1 MDLDDELRRL
11 FSDDRLDVHSTPD
24 ATEAVVRGAE
34 RRRRRRSATTT
45 AFALV
50 VLVGAGAA
58 LTQLPRSDD
67 TAGDLLPTST
77 SSASATTTTT
87 AVSTFTS
94 TAIVT
99 VDPPPN
105 SNSSSSVKTETGQPT
120 NKTTIPAIPA
130 PPQPQA
136 QPGQFGSL
144 KLGMSEADAL
154 ATGSLIEPS
163 SAADPENRC
172 KAYATKS
179 VPDANAVIISPV
191 RGIVRITVPGYA
203 KTPKGIT
210 VGSTV
215 DQVKAAYPNATQS
228 GSTLFAKMAATPAWS
243 YVFETDGSSVT
254 AVLMRLDAND
264 CSAV

>member
-1 MDLDDELRRL
+1 VDLDDELRRL

-24 ATEAVVRGAE
+24 AADAVVRGAE

-94 TAIVT
+94 TATVT
-99 VDPPPN
+99 VDPPPS
-105 SNSSSSVKTETGQPT
+105 SNGTSSVKSETGQPS
-120 NKTTIPAIPA
+120 KTTIPAIPA

-144 KLGMSEADAL
+144 ALGMSEADAL

-228 GSTLFAKMAATPAWS
+228 GSTLFAKMAASPPWS

-254 AVLMRLDAND
+254 GIFMRLDAND
-264 CSAV
+264 CSTV

>member
-94 TAIVT
+94 TATVT
-99 VDPPPN
+99 VDPPP
-105 SNSSSSVKTETGQPT
+105 SSSGSSSVKTETGQPT
-120 NKTTIPAIPA
+120 KTTIPAVPA

-264 CSAV
+264 CSTV